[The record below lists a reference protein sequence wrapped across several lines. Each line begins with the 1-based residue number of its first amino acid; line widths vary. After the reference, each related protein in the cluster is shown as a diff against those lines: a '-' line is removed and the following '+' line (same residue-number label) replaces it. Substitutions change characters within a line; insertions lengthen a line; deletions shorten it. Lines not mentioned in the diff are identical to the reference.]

1 MMKWIVLFGW
11 VYIVA
16 GSSYAQEEL
25 AKDTAVFKTKIV
37 ALPILFFSPET
48 NVGFGAAS
56 MFTFKTDKNNKNL
69 RPSQINVGGAYT
81 LENQILSYAS
91 FDVWARNND
100 VVIDGEIGYYRFF
113 YFFWGIG
120 EEPRI
125 QEEFAVNFPRVR
137 LEGYHRIKGDLYG
150 GIKFTFDAFDITQ
163 REAGGRLENDSY
175 YPGANGGRIIG
186 AGLGLKYDTR
196 NHNFYPTKGYNIFL
210 SYERFDKGIGS
221 DFDYHLVWL
230 NAIRYFDLKKDRVL
244 AANVFGRFTN
254 GEVPFFHLSAVGGNS
269 RMRGYYE
276 GFHRDKQL
284 VGWQVEYRS
293 PLFWRI
299 GFVAFVGNAIVGESI
314 AQLKIKNI
322 KTTAGLGLRFK
333 LDKER
338 KINLRADYGLSK
350 ESNGFYFTIG
360 EAF

>member
-1 MMKWIVLFGW
+1 MAKYWLFFVCIACFVRSLW
-11 VYIVA
+11 
-16 GSSYAQEEL
+16 SQEAETT
-25 AKDTAVFKTKIV
+25 DSIDFKTKII

-48 NVGFGAAS
+48 NLGFGAAS
-56 MFTFKTDKNNKNL
+56 MFTFKTDKSNKSL

-91 FDVWARNND
+91 FDVWAKNND
-100 VVIDGEIGYYRFF
+100 IVIDGEIGYYRFF
-113 YFFWGIG
+113 YYFWGIG
-120 EEPRI
+120 EEPRV
-125 QEEFAVNFPRVR
+125 QEQFSVNFPRLR
-137 LEGYHRIKGDLYG
+137 FEGYHRIKDDFYG
-150 GIKFTFDAFDITQ
+150 GLKLTFDAFDITQ
-163 REAGGRLENDSY
+163 RETGGRLENDLY
-175 YPGANGGRIIG
+175 YPGANGGKIAG
-186 AGLGLKYDTR
+186 AGIGLKYDTR
-196 NHNFYPTKGYNIFL
+196 NHNFYPTKGYNVYL

-221 DFDYHLVWL
+221 DFNYHLLWL
-230 NAIRYFDLKKDRVL
+230 NAIRYFDLKKDRVI
-244 AANVFGRFTN
+244 AANIYGRFTN
-254 GEVPFFHLSAVGGNS
+254 GEVPFFHLSGVGGNS

-299 GFVAFVGNAIVGESI
+299 GFVAFAGNAIVGASI
-314 AQLKIKNI
+314 TQLKIKNI

-338 KINLRADYGLSK
+338 KINLRADYGMSK
-350 ESNGFYFTIG
+350 ETNGFYFTIG